1 MFYLLLCISKNK
13 FIQMKKEIKIGDKTF
28 EFKSPNILDKSTT
41 DMMNDWCRLVEQQ
54 KSDEDVWTVI
64 PELPQYK
71 FKNLQIKSSPFET
84 TDDNTEMTITFKY
97 DEFEDLSTY
106 GQLKSALED
115 LEKDLNSNEAK
126 KKLKNWTKKQ

>member
-97 DEFEDLSTY
+97 DEFEDLNTY
-106 GQLKSALED
+106 EQLKSALED
-115 LEKDLNSNEAK
+115 LEKDL
-126 KKLKNWTKKQ
+126 KNWTKKQ

>member
-28 EFKSPNILDKSTT
+28 EFESPNILDKSTT

-54 KSDEDVWTVI
+54 KSNEDVWTVI

-71 FKNLQIKSSPFET
+71 FKNLQVESSPFET
-84 TDDNTEMTITFKY
+84 TDETTEMTITFKY
-97 DEFEDLSTY
+97 DEFEDL
-106 GQLKSALED
+106 ED
-115 LEKDLNSNEAK
+115 KNS
-126 KKLKNWTKKQ
+126 

>member
-1 MFYLLLCISKNK
+1 MLLCVSKNK

-97 DEFEDLSTY
+97 DEFEDLNIY
-106 GQLKSALED
+106 EQLKSALED